1 MNNQQNHF
9 LLNRKGWIIMS
20 IITAMVTAGTGCYYD
35 KAELLYP
42 DGAVDCSVVSATYS
56 KVQSIVAAKCN
67 TSGCHNARDAAGGTV
82 LETYDQVKAKASR
95 INQRA
100 IVEKTMPPAAA
111 LSTGDI
117 AMLKCWISSGTPNN

>member
-1 MNNQQNHF
+1 MNNQQTHF

-20 IITAMVTAGTGCYYD
+20 IITVMVTAGTGCYYD

-42 DGAVDCSVVSATYS
+42 DGVVDCSVVSATFA
-56 KVQSIVAAKCN
+56 KVQSIVSAKCN

-82 LETYDQVKAKASR
+82 LETYDQVKAKAGR

-111 LSTGDI
+111 LSGGDI
-117 AMLKCWISSGTPNN
+117 AILKCWISSGTPNN